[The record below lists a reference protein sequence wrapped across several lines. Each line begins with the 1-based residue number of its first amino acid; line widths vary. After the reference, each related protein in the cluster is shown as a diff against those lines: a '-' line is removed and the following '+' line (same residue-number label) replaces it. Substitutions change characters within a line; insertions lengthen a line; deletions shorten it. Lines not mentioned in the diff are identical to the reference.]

1 MKICMNNK
9 KLKISLIIL
18 IVIILFR
25 ILEFKLNE
33 KLDLYIM
40 IFGINQWIIN
50 LLLDILI
57 IIIIDRL
64 ILNYT
69 TKKIIKYIVNFLAVT
84 FIIFLLF
91 INLMGNSSKSY
102 FYFKSPDNVHT
113 LVVEED
119 SFLLGGWSN
128 FYERKG
134 MIFIKDLKQQII
146 TDDGY
151 KPFSMNDYKL
161 KWLDNNSVE
170 IIYGFGSEYIHEKEI
185 IKFE

>member
-1 MKICMNNK
+1 MKICINNK
-9 KLKISLIIL
+9 KLKFAL
-18 IVIILFR
+18 IVFILFR
-25 ILEFKLNE
+25 VLEFKLNE
-33 KLDLYIM
+33 NFGLYIM
-40 IFGINQWIIN
+40 FFGINQWVIN
-50 LLLDILI
+50 LLIDILI
-57 IIIIDRL
+57 IIIINRL

-84 FIIFLLF
+84 FILFLLF

-102 FYFKSPDNVHT
+102 FYFKSPNKSHT
-113 LVVEED
+113 LVIEED

-134 MIFIKDLKQQII
+134 IIFIKDLKQQII

-151 KPFSMNDYKL
+151 KPFSYNDYKL

-170 IIYGFGSEYIHEKEI
+170 IIYGFGSEDIHKKEI
-185 IKFE
+185 IKFD